1 MADPQAEYVFKESPK
16 DRAQFA
22 LADTEQI
29 PYVAI
34 LAPKELEAGTV
45 RIKAQVGKDA
55 AGDNKGEEVKMD
67 DVVEYLK
74 AKLAQ

>member
-1 MADPQAEYVFKESPK
+1 MFKENPR

-22 LADTEQI
+22 IADSEQI

-34 LAPKELEAGTV
+34 MAPKELAAGTV

-55 AGDNKGEEVKMD
+55 AGDNRGEEVKMD
-67 DVVEYLK
+67 DVVQYLK
-74 AKLAQ
+74 TKLAQSA